1 MSITTEHEESFLKSV
16 ELWAAFYR
24 ANPQRFVEDYLG
36 VKLKLFQKILIFM
49 MNISNFFCY
58 IAARGQ
64 GKSFLLAVF
73 CCVRCILYPGTK
85 VVIASG
91 TRGQSLNILEK
102 IKIELFPRSPLLR
115 NEIEDIKLSA
125 SNAYVLFKNGS
136 SIKVVTASDSARGNR
151 ATILLV
157 DEFRMVD
164 KETIGTVL
172 RKFLTDARH
181 PGYIDNPKYQ
191 HLIERNKEIYLSS
204 AYYKDNWS
212 YDKVCDYTE
221 HMVSEDNGFFVCG
234 LPYQLSMYENLLN
247 RDAVADEMSEVG
259 FNEITWSME
268 MECLFWGDES
278 GTFFSYDSISK
289 TRKLKYPM
297 LPSKVAALLGNNNKI
312 HIPSKLQGEIR
323 ILSADIALM
332 SSKKNRNDASAL
344 FVNQMLP
351 SRNGHYI
358 NNIVY
363 SDSAEGL
370 RTDEQALMIRRL
382 YEEFLCDYI
391 VLDCQGIGLG
401 VFDALSRDI
410 VDPDTGEIYAALSC
424 CNNAEMASRCISRSA
439 DKVIWAMKANS
450 DINSECALRLR
461 EGFRS
466 GKIRLLIHDQD
477 GDAALSEIKGYSSL
491 SESERLELKMPYVHT
506 TLLIDELIKLQHE
519 ESSGKVRISEKSGMR
534 KDRYSSLSYNYYVAT
549 QLESKLGR
557 RRNST
562 SESPYVFRFRA
573 PKIR

>member
-1 MSITTEHEESFLKSV
+1 MNEREHVFLKSV
-16 ELWAAFYR
+16 ELWTAFYR
-24 ANPQRFVEDYLG
+24 ANPQRFVEDYLHI
-36 VKLKLFQKILIFM
+36 KLKLFQKILIFM

-64 GKSFLLAVF
+64 GKTFLLAVF
-73 CCVRCILYPGTK
+73 CCVRCILFPGTK
-85 VVIASG
+85 VIIASG

-102 IKIELFPRSPLLR
+102 IKIELFPRSPLLQ
-115 NEIEDIKLSA
+115 NEVEELKLSA

-151 ATILLV
+151 ATILLC
-157 DEFRMVD
+157 DEFRMID
-164 KETIGTVL
+164 KETVGTVL

-181 PGYIDNPKYQ
+181 PGYIDNPKYS

-212 YDKVCDYTE
+212 YDKVRDYAE
-221 HMVSEDNGFFVCG
+221 HMVCEDNFFVCG
-234 LPYQLSMYENLLN
+234 LPYQLSMSEGLLN
-247 RDAVADEMSEVG
+247 REAVADEMSEAG

-289 TRKLKYPM
+289 TRKIKYPM
-297 LPSKVAALLGNNNKI
+297 LPSRLAGLLNNSAKI
-312 HIPSKLQGEIR
+312 RVPAKLQGEIR

-351 SRNGHYI
+351 SRGGRYTS
-358 NNIVY
+358 NIVY

-382 YEEFLCDYI
+382 YEEFQCDYI
-391 VLDCQGIGLG
+391 VLDANGLGLG
-401 VFDALSRDI
+401 VYDELAKDM
-410 VDPDTGEIYAALSC
+410 VDPDTGEIYPALSC
-424 CNNAEMASRCISRSA
+424 CNSQEMADRCVSRSA
-439 DKVIWAMKANS
+439 DKVIWAIKANPV
-450 DINSECALRLR
+450 INSECALLLR
-461 EGFRS
+461 EAFRS
-466 GKIRLLIHDQD
+466 SKIRLLVPDQD
-477 GDAALSEIKGYSSL
+477 GDSALADIKGYGSL
-491 SESERLELKMPYVHT
+491 SETERLSLRMPYVHT

-519 ESSGKVRISEKSGMR
+519 ESSGRVKISERSTMR

-549 QLESKLGR
+549 QLEAKFGR
-557 RRNST
+557 KQSADFQ
-562 SESPYVFRFRA
+562 VGDIFRFRA

>member
-1 MSITTEHEESFLKSV
+1 MSESS
-16 ELWAAFYR
+16 
-24 ANPQRFVEDYLG
+24 G
-36 VKLKLFQKILIFM
+36 VQDKQ
-49 MNISNFFCY
+49 
-58 IAARGQ
+58 
-64 GKSFLLAVF
+64 LADNNNV
-73 CCVRCILYPGTK
+73 
-85 VVIASG
+85 
-91 TRGQSLNILEK
+91 
-102 IKIELFPRSPLLR
+102 
-115 NEIEDIKLSA
+115 
-125 SNAYVLFKNGS
+125 
-136 SIKVVTASDSARGNR
+136 NR

-181 PGYIDNPKYQ
+181 PGYIDNPKYKN
-191 HLIERNKEIYLSS
+191 LVERNKEIYLSS

-212 YDKVCDYTE
+212 YEKVRDYAE
-221 HMVSEDNGFFVCG
+221 HMVCEDSFFVCG
-234 LPYQLSMYENLLN
+234 LPYQLSMAEGLLN
-247 RDAVADEMSEVG
+247 REAVADEMSEAG

-289 TRKLKYPM
+289 TRKIKYPM
-297 LPSKVAALLGNNNKI
+297 LPSKTVALLNNSTKLR
-312 HIPSKLQGEIR
+312 IPAKLPGEVR

-332 SSKKNRNDASAL
+332 SSKRNRNDASAL

-351 SRNGHYI
+351 SRNSRYTS
-358 NNIVY
+358 NIVY

-382 YEEFLCDYI
+382 YEEFQCDYI
-391 VLDCQGIGLG
+391 VLDANGLGLG
-401 VFDALSRDI
+401 VYDCLAKDI
-410 VDPDTGEIYAALSC
+410 VDPDTGEIYPALSC
-424 CNNAEMASRCISRSA
+424 YNNSEMASRCISRTA
-439 DKVIWAMKANS
+439 DKVIWAIKANT

-466 GKIRLLIHDQD
+466 GKIRLLIPDQD
-477 GDAALSEIKGYSSL
+477 GDIALAEIKGYGSL
-491 SESERLELKMPYVHT
+491 TETERLSLRMPYVHT

-519 ESSGKVRISEKSGMR
+519 ESSGRVKISEKSTMR

-549 QLESKLGR
+549 QLEAKLGKKQDTDFQV
-557 RRNST
+557 SD
-562 SESPYVFRFRA
+562 VFRFRA

>member
-1 MSITTEHEESFLKSV
+1 MNEREHIFLKSV

-24 ANPQRFVEDYLG
+24 ANPQRFVEDYLHI
-36 VKLKLFQKILIFM
+36 KLKLFQKILIFM

-64 GKSFLLAVF
+64 GKTFLLAVF
-73 CCVRCILYPGTK
+73 CCVRCILFPGTK
-85 VVIASG
+85 VIIASG

-102 IKIELFPRSPLLR
+102 IKIELFPRSPLLQ
-115 NEIEDIKLSA
+115 NEVEELKLSA

-151 ATILLV
+151 ATILLC
-157 DEFRMVD
+157 DEFRMID
-164 KETIGTVL
+164 KETVGTVL

-181 PGYIDNPKYQ
+181 PGYIDNPKYSN
-191 HLIERNKEIYLSS
+191 LIERNKEIYLSS

-212 YDKVCDYTE
+212 YDKVRDYAE
-221 HMVSEDNGFFVCG
+221 HMVCEDNFFVCG
-234 LPYQLSMYENLLN
+234 LPYQLSMSEGLLN
-247 RDAVADEMSEVG
+247 REAVADEMSEAG

-289 TRKLKYPM
+289 TRKIKYPM
-297 LPSKVAALLGNNNKI
+297 LPSRLAGLLNNSAKI
-312 HIPSKLQGEIR
+312 RVPAKLQGEIR

-351 SRNGHYI
+351 SRGGRYTS
-358 NNIVY
+358 NIVY

-382 YEEFLCDYI
+382 YEEFQCDYI
-391 VLDCQGIGLG
+391 VLDANGLGLG
-401 VFDALSRDI
+401 VYDELAKDM
-410 VDPDTGEIYAALSC
+410 VDPDTGEIYPALSC
-424 CNNAEMASRCISRSA
+424 CNSQEMAERCVSRSA
-439 DKVIWAMKANS
+439 DKVIWAIKANPV
-450 DINSECALRLR
+450 INSECALLLR
-461 EGFRS
+461 EAFRS
-466 GKIRLLIHDQD
+466 GKIRLLVPDQD
-477 GDAALSEIKGYSSL
+477 GDSALADIKGYGSL
-491 SESERLELKMPYVHT
+491 SETERLSLRMPYVHT

-519 ESSGKVRISEKSGMR
+519 ESSGRVKISEKSTMR

-549 QLESKLGR
+549 QLESKFGR
-557 RRNST
+557 KQSADFQV
-562 SESPYVFRFRA
+562 SDIFRFRA

>member
-1 MSITTEHEESFLKSV
+1 MNEREHVFLKSV

-24 ANPQRFVEDYLG
+24 ANPQRFVEDYLH

-64 GKSFLLAVF
+64 GKTFLLAVF
-73 CCVRCILYPGTK
+73 CCVRCILFPGTK
-85 VVIASG
+85 VIIASG

-102 IKIELFPRSPLLR
+102 IKIELFPRSPLLQ
-115 NEIEDIKLSA
+115 NEVEELKLSA

-151 ATILLV
+151 ATILLC
-157 DEFRMVD
+157 DEFRMID
-164 KETIGTVL
+164 KETVGTVL

-181 PGYIDNPKYQ
+181 PGYIDNPKYSN
-191 HLIERNKEIYLSS
+191 LIERNKEIYLSS

-212 YDKVCDYTE
+212 YDKVRDYAE
-221 HMVSEDNGFFVCG
+221 HMVCEDNFFVCG
-234 LPYQLSMYENLLN
+234 LPYQLSMSEGLLN
-247 RDAVADEMSEVG
+247 REAVADEMSEAG

-289 TRKLKYPM
+289 TRKIKYPM
-297 LPSKVAALLGNNNKI
+297 LPSRLAGLLNNSAKI
-312 HIPSKLQGEIR
+312 RVPTKLQGEIR

-351 SRNGHYI
+351 SRGGRYTS
-358 NNIVY
+358 NIVY

-382 YEEFLCDYI
+382 YEEFQCDYI
-391 VLDCQGIGLG
+391 VLDANGLGLG
-401 VFDALSRDI
+401 VYDELAKDM
-410 VDPDTGEIYAALSC
+410 VDPDTGEIYPALSC
-424 CNNAEMASRCISRSA
+424 CNSQEMAERCVSRSA
-439 DKVIWAMKANS
+439 DKVIWAIKANPV
-450 DINSECALRLR
+450 INSECALLLR
-461 EGFRS
+461 EAFRS
-466 GKIRLLIHDQD
+466 GKIRLLVPDQD
-477 GDAALSEIKGYSSL
+477 GDSALADIKGYGSL
-491 SESERLELKMPYVHT
+491 SETERLSLRMPYVHT

-519 ESSGKVRISEKSGMR
+519 ESSGRVKISEKSTMR

-549 QLESKLGR
+549 QLESKFGR
-557 RRNST
+557 KQSADFQV
-562 SESPYVFRFRA
+562 SDIFRFRA

>member
-1 MSITTEHEESFLKSV
+1 MNEREQVFLHSV

-36 VKLKLFQKILIFM
+36 VKLKLFQKILTFM
-49 MNISNFFCY
+49 MNVSNFFCY

-115 NEIEDIKLSA
+115 NEVEDLKLAA

-212 YDKVCDYTE
+212 YDKVRDYAE
-221 HMVSEDNGFFVCG
+221 HMVSEDKGFFVCG
-234 LPYQLSMYENLLN
+234 LPYQLSMREGLLN
-247 RDAVADEMSEVG
+247 REAVADEMSEAG

-268 MECLFWGDES
+268 MECLFWGDEE
-278 GTFFSYDSISK
+278 GTFFSYDAISK
-289 TRKLKYPM
+289 TRKIRYP
-297 LPSKVAALLGNNNKI
+297 LYPSALSSLLNNSAKIKV
-312 HIPSKLQGEIR
+312 PQKLRGEIR

-332 SSKKNRNDASAL
+332 SSKKYKNDASAI
-344 FVNQMLP
+344 FINQMLP
-351 SRNGHYI
+351 SRGGRYMS
-358 NNIVY
+358 NIVY
-363 SDSAEGL
+363 GDSAEGL
-370 RTDEQALMIRRL
+370 RTDDQALMIRRL
-382 YEEFLCDYI
+382 YEEFMCDYI
-391 VLDCQGIGLG
+391 VLDCNGVGLG
-401 VFDALSRDI
+401 VFDALARDM
-410 VDPDTGEIYAALSC
+410 VDPDTGEIYPALSC
-424 CNNAEMASRCISRSA
+424 CNNPEMADRCISRNA
-439 DKVIWAMKANS
+439 DKVIWAIKATPAL
-450 DINSECALRLR
+450 NSECAILLR
-461 EGFRS
+461 ESFRN
-466 GKIRLLIHDQD
+466 GKIRLLIPDQD
-477 GDAALSEIKGYSSL
+477 GDAALSDIKGYGML
-491 SESERLELKMPYVHT
+491 SDTDKLRLRMPYVHT

-519 ESSGKVRISEKSGMR
+519 ESSGKVRISERAGMR

-549 QLESKLGR
+549 QLEAKLSR
-557 RRNST
+557 KQNADFQVSDI
-562 SESPYVFRFRA
+562 FRFRA

>member
-1 MSITTEHEESFLKSV
+1 MNEREHVFLKSV
-16 ELWAAFYR
+16 ELWTAFYR
-24 ANPQRFVEDYLG
+24 ANPQRFVEDYLHI
-36 VKLKLFQKILIFM
+36 KLKLFQKILIFM

-64 GKSFLLAVF
+64 GKTFLLAVF
-73 CCVRCILYPGTK
+73 CCVRCILFPGTK
-85 VVIASG
+85 VIIASG

-102 IKIELFPRSPLLR
+102 IKIELFPRSPLLQ
-115 NEIEDIKLSA
+115 NEVEEIKLSA

-151 ATILLV
+151 ATILLC
-157 DEFRMVD
+157 DEFRMID
-164 KETIGTVL
+164 KETVGTVL

-181 PGYIDNPKYQ
+181 PGYIDNPKYS

-212 YDKVCDYTE
+212 YDKVRDYAE
-221 HMVSEDNGFFVCG
+221 HMVCEDNFFVCG
-234 LPYQLSMYENLLN
+234 LPYQLSMSEGLLN
-247 RDAVADEMSEVG
+247 REAVADEMSEAG

-289 TRKLKYPM
+289 TRKIKYPM
-297 LPSKVAALLGNNNKI
+297 LPSRLAGLLNNSAKI
-312 HIPSKLQGEIR
+312 RVPAKLQGEIR

-351 SRNGHYI
+351 SRGGRYTS
-358 NNIVY
+358 NIVY

-382 YEEFLCDYI
+382 YEEFQCDYI
-391 VLDCQGIGLG
+391 VLDANGLGLG
-401 VFDALSRDI
+401 VYDELAKDM
-410 VDPDTGEIYAALSC
+410 VDPDTGEIYPALSC
-424 CNNAEMASRCISRSA
+424 CNSQEMAERCVSRSA
-439 DKVIWAMKANS
+439 DKVIWAIKANPV
-450 DINSECALRLR
+450 INSECALLLR
-461 EGFRS
+461 EAFRS
-466 GKIRLLIHDQD
+466 GKIRLLVPDQD
-477 GDAALSEIKGYSSL
+477 GDSALADIKGYGSL
-491 SESERLELKMPYVHT
+491 SETERLSLRMPYVHT

-519 ESSGKVRISEKSGMR
+519 ESSGRVKISEKSTMR

-549 QLESKLGR
+549 QLESKFGR
-557 RRNST
+557 KQSADFQV
-562 SESPYVFRFRA
+562 SDIFRFRA

>member
-1 MSITTEHEESFLKSV
+1 MSESS
-16 ELWAAFYR
+16 
-24 ANPQRFVEDYLG
+24 G
-36 VKLKLFQKILIFM
+36 VQDKQ
-49 MNISNFFCY
+49 
-58 IAARGQ
+58 
-64 GKSFLLAVF
+64 LADNNNV
-73 CCVRCILYPGTK
+73 
-85 VVIASG
+85 
-91 TRGQSLNILEK
+91 
-102 IKIELFPRSPLLR
+102 
-115 NEIEDIKLSA
+115 
-125 SNAYVLFKNGS
+125 
-136 SIKVVTASDSARGNR
+136 NR

-181 PGYIDNPKYQ
+181 PGYIDNPKYKN
-191 HLIERNKEIYLSS
+191 LVERNKEIYLSS

-212 YDKVCDYTE
+212 YEKVRDYAE
-221 HMVSEDNGFFVCG
+221 HMVCEDSFFVCG
-234 LPYQLSMYENLLN
+234 LPYQLSMAEGLLN
-247 RDAVADEMSEVG
+247 REAVADEMSEAG

-289 TRKLKYPM
+289 TRKIKYPM
-297 LPSKVAALLGNNNKI
+297 LPSKAVALLNNSTKLR
-312 HIPSKLQGEIR
+312 IPAKLQGEVR

-332 SSKKNRNDASAL
+332 SSKRNRNDASAL

-351 SRNGHYI
+351 SRNSRYTS
-358 NNIVY
+358 NIVY

-382 YEEFLCDYI
+382 YEEFQCDYI
-391 VLDCQGIGLG
+391 VLDANGLGLG
-401 VFDALSRDI
+401 VYDCLAKDI
-410 VDPDTGEIYAALSC
+410 VDPDTGEIYPALSC
-424 CNNAEMASRCISRSA
+424 YNNSEMASRCISRTA
-439 DKVIWAMKANS
+439 DKVIWAIKANT

-466 GKIRLLIHDQD
+466 GKIRLLIPDQD
-477 GDAALSEIKGYSSL
+477 GDIALAEIKGYGSL
-491 SESERLELKMPYVHT
+491 TETERLSLRMPYVHT

-519 ESSGKVRISEKSGMR
+519 ESSGRVKISEKSTMR

-549 QLESKLGR
+549 QLEAKLGKKQDTDFQV
-557 RRNST
+557 SD
-562 SESPYVFRFRA
+562 VFRFRA

>member
-1 MSITTEHEESFLKSV
+1 MSDRESAFLKSV
-16 ELWAAFYR
+16 DIWASFYR

-36 VKLKLFQKILIFM
+36 IKLKLFQKILIFM

-73 CCVRCILYPGTK
+73 CCVRCILFPGTK
-85 VVIASG
+85 VIIASG

-102 IKIELFPRSPLLR
+102 IKIELFPRSVLLQ
-115 NEIEDIKLSA
+115 NEIEDIKLTA
-125 SNAYVLFKNGS
+125 SNAYVIFKNGS

-181 PGYIDNPKYQ
+181 PGYIDDPKYH

-212 YDKVCDYTE
+212 YDKVRDYAE
-221 HMVSEDNGFFVCG
+221 HMVCGDKGFFVCG
-234 LPYQLSMYENLLN
+234 LPYQLSMTEGLLN
-247 RDAVADEMSEVG
+247 REAVADEMSEAG

-278 GTFFSYDSISK
+278 GTFFNYDAISK
-289 TRKLKYPM
+289 TRKIRYPM
-297 LPSKVAALLGNNNKI
+297 LPEKLSSLLNN
-312 HIPSKLQGEIR
+312 STKLRVPAKMQGEVR

-351 SRNGHYI
+351 SRGGRYMS
-358 NNIVY
+358 NIVY

-370 RTDEQALMIRRL
+370 RTDDQALMIRRL
-382 YEEFLCDYI
+382 YEQFQCDYI
-391 VLDCQGIGLG
+391 H
-401 VFDALSRDI
+401 DA
-410 VDPDTGEIYAALSC
+410 
-424 CNNAEMASRCISRSA
+424 
-439 DKVIWAMKANS
+439 K
-450 DINSECALRLR
+450 
-461 EGFRS
+461 
-466 GKIRLLIHDQD
+466 
-477 GDAALSEIKGYSSL
+477 SL
-491 SESERLELKMPYVHT
+491 C
-506 TLLIDELIKLQHE
+506 
-519 ESSGKVRISEKSGMR
+519 
-534 KDRYSSLSYNYYVAT
+534 
-549 QLESKLGR
+549 
-557 RRNST
+557 
-562 SESPYVFRFRA
+562 
-573 PKIR
+573 

>member
-1 MSITTEHEESFLKSV
+1 MNERERIFLESVDVWTS
-16 ELWAAFYR
+16 FYR

-36 VKLKLFQKILIFM
+36 VKLKLFQKILIYM
-49 MNISNFFCY
+49 MNVSNYFCY

-73 CCVRCILYPGTK
+73 CCVRCILFPGTK
-85 VVIASG
+85 VIIASG

-102 IKIELFPRSPLLR
+102 IKIELFPRSPLLQ
-115 NEIEDIKLSA
+115 NEVEDLKLSA
-125 SNAYVLFKNGS
+125 ANAFVLFKNGS

-157 DEFRMVD
+157 DECRMVD
-164 KETIGTVL
+164 RETIGTVL

-181 PGYIDNPKYQ
+181 PGYIDNPKY
-191 HLIERNKEIYLSS
+191 HNLIERNKEIYLTS

-212 YDKVCDYTE
+212 YEKVCDYAD
-221 HMVSEDNGFFVCG
+221 HMINEDSFFVCG
-234 LPYQLSMYENLLN
+234 LPYQLSINEGLLN
-247 RDAVADEMSEVG
+247 KDAVADEMSEAG

-289 TRKLKYPM
+289 TRKIRYPM
-297 LPSKVAALLGNNNKI
+297 LPARLSALLNNSNKI
-312 HIPSKLQGEIR
+312 KVPSKLPGEIR

-332 SSKKNRNDASAL
+332 SSRKYNNDASAL
-344 FVNQMLP
+344 FINQMLP
-351 SRNGHYI
+351 SKVGKYTS
-358 NNIVY
+358 NIVY
-363 SDSAEGL
+363 CDSAEGL

-382 YEEFLCDYI
+382 YEEFDCDYI
-391 VLDCQGIGLG
+391 VVDCVG
-401 VFDALSRDI
+401 VGMGVYDALVRDI
-410 VDPDTGEIYAALSC
+410 VDPDTGEIYPAISC
-424 CNNAEMASRCISRSA
+424 CNNAEMANRCASRSA
-439 DKVIWAMKANS
+439 EKVIWAMKANA

-466 GKIRLLIHDQD
+466 GKIRLLVPEQD

-491 SESERLELKMPYVHT
+491 TESEKLMLKLPYVHT
-506 TLLIDELIKLQHE
+506 TLLIDELIKLRHE
-519 ESSGKVRISEKSGMR
+519 ETSGRVKISEKSTMR

-549 QLESKLGR
+549 LLEAKMEKKHSSSF
-557 RRNST
+557 NV
-562 SESPYVFRFRA
+562 SEAFKFRA